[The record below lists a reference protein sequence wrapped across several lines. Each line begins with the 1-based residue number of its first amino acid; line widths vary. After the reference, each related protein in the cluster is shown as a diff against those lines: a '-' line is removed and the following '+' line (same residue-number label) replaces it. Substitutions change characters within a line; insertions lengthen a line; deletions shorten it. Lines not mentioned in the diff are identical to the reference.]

1 MDNKLQYSEYSN
13 QNTTFLTRMIKV
25 VKALAFALIV
35 IVITGC
41 SDFFET
47 YPTDELLEKDF
58 WKTTGDVESSL
69 ITCYYDLRR
78 CQDELIL
85 YGLGRSDIVSPNPTE
100 IRNIQ
105 KGIFTTNY
113 KICDWSRWYRLI
125 NDANLVLVKS
135 PEVMKLDPAF
145 TQQKHDELMAE
156 ARFLRAF
163 SYFNLIRMWKNIP
176 LVTEPSLH
184 DAQDFFPFNNLER
197 DSIFS
202 FIENDLK
209 YAAKHIPDKH
219 TVTGDKE
226 MTNLATRARAT
237 KGAVWA
243 LLSEVYLWQDKY
255 QECINACDT
264 VLKSNLYRMMP
275 NEGWWNIFNYQTGN
289 SEEAIWELNYDN
301 NFNYTFRDASS
312 RYGFSLEEWFTTQL
326 KAQTVLSAMWPLPD
340 VRYYTLMGSAGN
352 LSRKNIGATETGN
365 SVITT
370 ADNPNWII
378 YRLPYIIFNKA
389 EALNRLKGS
398 TALDEINSLIRS
410 IELRAGVMDYE
421 PITGGT
427 VDVEEKIM
435 YYKLKE
441 TAFEGLRWFDLVRVG
456 RRQWNDN
463 LTGSDN
469 FLVRSIVDM
478 MPIVDQV
485 FVKGNL
491 NDIESWYLPI
501 LEDELLRN
509 PNLVQ
514 NPYYSNL

>member
-1 MDNKLQYSEYSN
+1 MDNKLLYTKYGN
-13 QNTTFLTRMIKV
+13 QDSTILIRMSRVMRAIGI
-25 VKALAFALIV
+25 ALIV
-35 IVITGC
+35 FIFTGC
-41 SDFFET
+41 GSFFET

-69 ITCYYDLRR
+69 MTCYYDLRR

-85 YGLGRSDIVSPNPTE
+85 YGLGRSDIITASPVE

-105 KGIFTTNY
+105 KGIFTSTY
-113 KICDWSRWYRLI
+113 KICDWSRWYKLI
-125 NDANLVLVKS
+125 NDANLVLTKS
-135 PEVMKLDPAF
+135 PEVLKIDPGF
-145 TQQKHDELMAE
+145 TQQKYNELMAE

-163 SYFNLIRMWKNIP
+163 SYFNMIRMWKNIP
-176 LVTEPSLH
+176 LVTEPSLN
-184 DAQDFFPFNNLER
+184 DAQDFFPKNNVER
-197 DSIFS
+197 DSIFA

-209 YAAKHIPDKH
+209 YAAKHIPVKH
-219 TVTGDKE
+219 VVTGDKE
-226 MTNLATRARAT
+226 MSNLATRARAT
-237 KGAVWA
+237 HGAVWS

-264 VLKSNLYRMMP
+264 VLNSNLYRVLP
-275 NEGWWNIFNYQTGN
+275 NENWWNIFDFQTGN
-289 SEEAIWELNYDN
+289 SEEAIWELNYDKNFDYTVRDN
-301 NFNYTFRDASS
+301 NS
-312 RYGFSLEEWFTTQL
+312 RYGYSFEEWFTTQL

-340 VRYYTLMGSAGN
+340 VRYYTLMGAAGN
-352 LSRKNIGATETGN
+352 LSRKHIGAAETGN
-365 SVITT
+365 TVIPTWG
-370 ADNPNWII
+370 NPHWII

-398 TALDEINSLIRS
+398 SALDEVNSLIRS
-410 IELRAGVMDYE
+410 LEVRAGVVDFE
-421 PITGGT
+421 PISGG
-427 VDVEEKIM
+427 VKDVEEKIM

-441 TAFEGLRWFDLVRVG
+441 TAFEGLRWFDLVRIG
-456 RRQWNDN
+456 RRQWNEN

-478 MPIVDQV
+478 MPVVDQL

-491 NDIESWYLPI
+491 NDPESWYLPI

>member
-1 MDNKLQYSEYSN
+1 MQNKLLCTEYKN
-13 QNTTFLTRMIKV
+13 QNPTFLSKMIKV
-25 VKALAFALIV
+25 AKAAAITLI
-35 IVITGC
+35 IFIFTGC
-41 SDFFET
+41 SGFFET

-69 ITCYYDLRR
+69 MTCYYDLRR

-85 YGLGRSDIVSPNPTE
+85 YGLGRSDIVSPSPTE

-113 KICDWSRWYRLI
+113 KICDWSRWYKLI
-125 NDANLVLVKS
+125 NDANLVLAKS
-135 PEVMKLDPAF
+135 PEVMKLDPVF
-145 TQQKHDELMAE
+145 TQQKYDELMAE

-176 LVTEPSLH
+176 LVTVPSLH

-209 YAAKHIPDKH
+209 YAAKHIPAKH
-219 TVTGDKE
+219 VVVGDKE
-226 MTNLATRARAT
+226 MSNLATRARAT
-237 KGAVWA
+237 EGAVWA
-243 LLSEVYLWQDKY
+243 LLSDVYLWQDKY
-255 QECINACDT
+255 QECVNACDT
-264 VLKSNLYRMMP
+264 VLKSNLYRVLP
-275 NEGWWNIFNYQTGN
+275 NEDWWSIFNYQTGN
-289 SEEAIWELNYDN
+289 SDEAIWELNYDN

-312 RYGFSLEEWFTTQL
+312 RYGYSLEEWFSTQL

-340 VRYYTLMGSAGN
+340 VRYYTLMGTAGN
-352 LSRKNIGATETGN
+352 LSRKNIGATETGT
-365 SVITT
+365 SLISS
-370 ADNPNWII
+370 ADNPHWII

-398 TALDEINSLIRS
+398 IALDEINDLIRP

-421 PITGGT
+421 PISGGT
-427 VDVEEKIM
+427 RDVEEKII
-435 YYKLKE
+435 YFKLKE
-441 TAFEGLRWFDLVRVG
+441 TAFEGVRWFDLVRVG
-456 RRQWNDN
+456 RRQWNEN

-478 MPIVDQV
+478 MPLVDQV
-485 FVKGNL
+485 FVNGNL

-501 LEDELLRN
+501 MEDELLRN